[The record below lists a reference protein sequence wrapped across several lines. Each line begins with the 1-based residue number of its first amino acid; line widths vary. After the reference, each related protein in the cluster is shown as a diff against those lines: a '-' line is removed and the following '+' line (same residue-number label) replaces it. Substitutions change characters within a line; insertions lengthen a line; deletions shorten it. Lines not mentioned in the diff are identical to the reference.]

1 MKKYSKKY
9 WRNISYIFVH
19 NRSILIEELPPA
31 RADCTVVLEIHLT
44 RLKKKETVHSCVV
57 WQICLKCTLII
68 SPFLYEKRL
77 AEMKEKPPLINKDRR
92 LGSWQDQG
100 WHRRGRRLAR
110 GRRWPARPS
119 PYPPTP
125 WWSPP
130 WMNKKLKKM
139 ENCCESG
146 FVDNFV
152 MP

>member
-1 MKKYSKKY
+1 MKKYFLHFCAQPFHSH
-9 WRNISYIFVH
+9 WRTPPCSRRLYCCTWD
-19 NRSILIEELPPA
+19 SLDTPEEE
-31 RADCTVVLEIHLT
+31 RNCTQLCCLT
-44 RLKKKETVHSCVV
+44 DLSEMYFNYFSFS
-57 WQICLKCTLII
+57 L
-68 SPFLYEKRL
+68 SEKVGRDERKL
-77 AEMKEKPPLINKDRR
+77 PLINKDRR

-110 GRRWPARPS
+110 GRHWPARPS
-119 PYPPTP
+119 PCPPTP

-130 WMNKKLKKM
+130 WMDEKLKKM